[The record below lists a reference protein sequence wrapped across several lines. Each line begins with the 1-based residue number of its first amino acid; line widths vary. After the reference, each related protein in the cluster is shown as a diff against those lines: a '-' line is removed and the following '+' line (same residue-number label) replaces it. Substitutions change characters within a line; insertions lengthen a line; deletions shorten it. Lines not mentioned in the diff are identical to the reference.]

1 MKLASLVVVSCLSL
15 VTSALG
21 QTPAA
26 ATPVPAPPS
35 AQDLQIKRM
44 QQTLNDWPNLNRYH
58 AENAKLPDPAP
69 GEQRV
74 VFLGGSITDG
84 WGRGQGVFFPGK
96 PYVNRGISGQ
106 TTPQMLDRFQQDV
119 LHLHPT
125 VVVILAGI
133 NDIAGNTG
141 PETLDVIEDNFRSMV
156 ALAKQSHVR
165 VVLSSVL
172 PASYFPWHAGL
183 KPAAEVKE
191 LNTWLEGYA
200 HEQGATFLNY
210 YPALVDKDGGMRPE
224 LATDKAVH
232 PNTAG
237 YALMQPLA
245 EQAIA
250 AALAAPAPKD

>member
-1 MKLASLVVVSCLSL
+1 MKIGPLLILGCALVVPYGF
-15 VTSALG
+15 G
-21 QTPAA
+21 QAPVVAA
-26 ATPVPAPPS
+26 PVAPPPPS

-44 QQTLNDWPNLNRYH
+44 QQVLNDWPNLNRYR
-58 AENAKLPDPAP
+58 AENAKLAEPAP

-74 VFLGGSITDG
+74 VFMGDSITDF
-84 WGRGQGVFFPGK
+84 WGRSQGVFFPGK

-141 PETLDVIEDNFRSMV
+141 FESLDVIEDNFRSMV
-156 ALAKQSHVR
+156 ALARQAHVR

-172 PASYFPWHAGL
+172 PASYFPWRPNL

-191 LNTWLEGYA
+191 LNAWLASYA
-200 HEQGATFLNY
+200 QEQGVVFLNY
-210 YPALVDKDGGMRPE
+210 YPVLVDKDGGMRPE

-237 YALMQPLA
+237 YAVMQPLA

-250 AALAAPAPKD
+250 AALAAPAP